1 VTSSACCNTAA
12 AEAAIRETSP
22 SLGAVFRRYGA
33 DYIRRR
39 QPPPSHVKVML
50 AIESCRTPTLGGHLD
65 RCDHCAHELL
75 VWNSCNDRH
84 CPTCDSMKRARW
96 LEERRAE
103 LLPIP
108 YFHVVFTLDHGLNFL
123 VAYNQKLIYDLLF
136 AAATQTLQEFARN
149 AGGTLGIT
157 AVLHTWDQQLNRHVH
172 LHCLV
177 PGGMLSL
184 DRQRW
189 IPLKKGKRA
198 NKKHF
203 LFPVKAL
210 SIVFRAKLF
219 EALKRADAAGQ
230 LVWPMPSSA
239 SGKPMNMPALLRGLK
254 KKWVVYAKRP
264 MAGPDAVLRYLG
276 RYAYRVAISNERIK
290 DISNGAVT
298 FEYKDRKNR
307 DRTATVTL
315 PADEFIRRFL
325 LHIVPPQYRRVRH
338 FGLFA
343 SRNKKDNLA
352 RCFELIAGA
361 PPPRKPDK
369 TSARDLMLKLTGIDI
384 DLCPRCRR
392 GALRTVRRIDPIS
405 VLHARNALTTEALDS
420 S

>member
-1 VTSSACCNTAA
+1 
-12 AEAAIRETSP
+12 
-22 SLGAVFRRYGA
+22 
-33 DYIRRR
+33 
-39 QPPPSHVKVML
+39 
-50 AIESCRTPTLGGHLD
+50 
-65 RCDHCAHELL
+65 
-75 VWNSCNDRH
+75 
-84 CPTCDSMKRARW
+84 MKRARW
-96 LEERRAE
+96 LEKRRAE
-103 LLPIP
+103 LLPVP

-123 VAYNQKLIYDLLF
+123 VGYNQKLIYDLVI
-136 AAATQTLQEFARN
+136 AAATKTLQEFARN

-189 IPLKKGKRA
+189 ISLKKGTRA

-219 EALKRADAAGQ
+219 DALKRADTAGQ

-239 SGKPMNMPALLRGLK
+239 YGKPTNMPALLQGLK

-264 MAGPDAVLRYLG
+264 MGGPDAVLRYLG
-276 RYAYRVAISNERIK
+276 KYAYRVAISNERIK
-290 DISNGAVT
+290 DISNGNVT
-298 FEYKDRKNR
+298 FDYKDRKNG
-307 DRTATVTL
+307 DRTAALAL

-325 LHIVPPQYRRVRH
+325 LHVVPPQYRRIRH

-343 SRNKKDNLA
+343 SRNKKHNLA
-352 RCFELIAGA
+352 RCFELISGTL
-361 PPPRKPDK
+361 PPRRPDK

-384 DLCPRCRR
+384 DLCPHCKK
-392 GALRTVRRIDPIS
+392 GTLRTVRRIDPIP
-405 VLHARNALTTEALDS
+405 VLHARQALTTEAPHS

>member
-1 VTSSACCNTAA
+1 MTSSACCQTAA
-12 AEAAIRETSP
+12 AEAAPRDISS

-39 QPPPSHVKVML
+39 RPPPSHVKVML

-65 RCDHCAHELL
+65 RCDHCVHERL

-123 VAYNQKLIYDLLF
+123 VGYNQKLIYDLVI
-136 AAATQTLQEFARN
+136 AAATKTLQEFARN
-149 AGGTLGIT
+149 AGGILGIT
-157 AVLHTWDQQLNRHVH
+157 TVLHTWDQQLNRHVH

-189 IPLKKGKRA
+189 IPLKKGKRSR
-198 NKKHF
+198 KKHF

-239 SGKPMNMPALLRGLK
+239 FGRPMNMPALLRGLK

-264 MAGPDAVLRYLG
+264 MGGPDSALRYLG
-276 RYAYRVAISNERIK
+276 RYAYRVAISNQRIK
-290 DISNGAVT
+290 DISNGNVT
-298 FEYKDRKNR
+298 FEYKDRKNGA
-307 DRTATVTL
+307 RTATLTL

-338 FGLFA
+338 YGLLA

-352 RCFELIAGA
+352 RCFQLIAGR
-361 PPPRKPDK
+361 PPPSRPDK
-369 TSARDLMLKLTGIDI
+369 TSAHDLMLKLTGIDI
-384 DLCPRCRR
+384 DLCPYCRK
-392 GALRTVRRIDPIS
+392 GTLRTVRRIDPIS
-405 VLHARNALTTEALDS
+405 VLHVRQALTTEAPDLS
-420 S
+420 